1 MKKIFKRVFG
11 FMCCCFVATGFVV
24 SVIKADMVEQ
34 GYTPEPEVKPVVTV
48 ITAEPTVDV
57 EPELTDL
64 GEFKLTAYCSC
75 SKCCGKWAEGRP
87 VDEYGNEIV
96 YGASGAKL
104 TAGYSLAVDP
114 KLIPYGTKL
123 VINGEIYEAQDCGGA
138 IKNNRIDV
146 YFNNH
151 ADAVEFGVQYAN
163 VYTLEV

>member
-1 MKKIFKRVFG
+1 
-11 FMCCCFVATGFVV
+11 MCCCLVATAFVGAF
-24 SVIKADMVEQ
+24 IQADMVEQ
-34 GYTPEPEVKPVVTV
+34 GYRPEPEVEPVVAVVTPDPV
-48 ITAEPTVDV
+48 VDV
-57 EPELTDL
+57 EPELTEL
-64 GEFKLTAYCSC
+64 GKFKLTAYCSC
-75 SKCCGKWAEGRP
+75 SKCCGKWADNRP
-87 VDEYGNEIV
+87 KDEFGNDIV

-151 ADAVEFGVQYAN
+151 SDAVEFGVQYAN
-163 VYTLEV
+163 VFML